1 MVNRE
6 NPKAQKKKDNL
17 ETLTMKWWNPLT
29 KNNPKLILIITF
41 KGGWNDALVAEEG
54 DRDEYLKLMSM
65 YTMVLSQAE
74 EVEEEIIIDLP
85 KEDLNSTEYLDIEY
99 EYVVNVSINEIQD
112 VFKPEEAHANG
123 HQESEDK

>member
-99 EYVVNVSINEIQD
+99 EYVVNVSINKIRR
-112 VFKPEEAHANG
+112 V
-123 HQESEDK
+123 